1 MMNYK
6 TAMKYLEIMMEK
18 HQDVLLRLKNNGPE
32 YYNNSL
38 KNLLTNN
45 NSCVI
50 INTSNQGGNK
60 NG

>member
-1 MMNYK
+1 MNYK
-6 TAMKYLEIMMEK
+6 TAMKYLELMMEE

-32 YYNNSL
+32 YYNNSF

-45 NSCVI
+45 NSYAI